1 MTKLIILGLEVST
14 PEPYAAGH
22 VCTLAEA
29 AALNAALTRGL
40 AKGIHRRLRERYDAE
55 GRETP
60 SEADRAEIAKFFPDF
75 LRGFAEG
82 HERLRVIEAESR
94 RIARGHIEAQ
104 LYRHG
109 RKLSELA
116 KGEQEELIAR
126 EAATAA
132 VLAEATRRIDTLRSI
147 GSAAL
152 EDLLGEET

>member
-40 AKGIHRRLRERYDAE
+40 AKGIHRRLRERYNEEA
-55 GRETP
+55 REAP
-60 SEADRAEIAKFFPDF
+60 SESDRNCIAAFIPEF
-75 LRGFAEG
+75 LKGFSQG

-94 RIARGHIEAQ
+94 RIARGHVEAQ

-116 KGEQEELIAR
+116 KGEQEDLIAR
-126 EAATAA
+126 EAATAV

-147 GSAAL
+147 GSSAL
-152 EDLLGEET
+152 EGDDLWD